1 MSAFH
6 RWAAGAAV
14 LVACVLPGAAAAQP
28 GEPFPNRPLR
38 LVVPFPPGGAS
49 DIIARV
55 VGQKLGERL
64 GQTVVVENKPGAAST
79 IGIADAARAAPDG
92 YTLLLAAAPFV
103 ITQYVY
109 PNLPYD
115 GRKDFQPLALMVTSP
130 LMIAAH
136 PSLGLKT
143 PEDLLAQARSRPGQ
157 LTFASPG
164 TGSLPHLAAE
174 LFKLQAN
181 VNMVHVPYKGGGP
194 AVVDLVAGHV
204 NTLWASPLE
213 VIAHV
218 RSGKLSLLASTAPKR
233 TAAYPDVPVLA
244 EKALPGYEA
253 SAWFGLV
260 TRAGTPA
267 PIVERLSAEL
277 QAVLKMPEVI
287 EKIGQGGD
295 VIGGSPKDFERFIE
309 SEHARWGRTVKAA
322 NIQPN

>member
-1 MSAFH
+1 MGAFH
-6 RWAAGAAV
+6 TWAVGAAM
-14 LVACVLPGAAAAQP
+14 LAACGFSDPAAAQQ
-28 GEPFPNRPLR
+28 GQPFPNRPLR

-49 DIIARV
+49 DIIGRV

-115 GRKDFQPLALMVTSP
+115 GRKDFQPLVLMVTSP
-130 LMIAAH
+130 MMIAAH
-136 PSLGLKT
+136 PSLGMKT
-143 PEDLLAQARSRPGQ
+143 PEDLLAQARERPGRI
-157 LTFASPG
+157 TFASPG
-164 TGSLPHLAAE
+164 TGSLPHLAGE

-213 VIAHV
+213 VMPHV
-218 RSGKLSLLASTAPKR
+218 QSGKLSLLASTAAKR
-233 TAAYPDVPVLA
+233 TTAFPDVPVLA

-253 SAWFGLV
+253 FAWFGLV

-267 PIVERLSAEL
+267 PILERLSTEL

-295 VIGGSPKDFERFIE
+295 VVGGSPKDFERFIE
-309 SEHARWGRTVKAA
+309 SEHSRWGRTVKAA
-322 NIQPN
+322 DIKPN